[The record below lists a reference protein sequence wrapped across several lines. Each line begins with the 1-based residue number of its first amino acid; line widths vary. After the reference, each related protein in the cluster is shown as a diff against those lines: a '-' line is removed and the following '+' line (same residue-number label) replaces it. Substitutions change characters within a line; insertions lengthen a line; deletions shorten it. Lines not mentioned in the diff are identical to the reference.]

1 MLPRLSLLPQIAF
14 LITTTAFGAPAL
26 TNSAAEAP
34 PAATV
39 IPIRNFFR
47 PPSFERPQVNS
58 SGSQLAAFV
67 ELEDNHTAA
76 LLVDLKS
83 GKKITIKVGADRDIE
98 RIDWLDNRYLL
109 LGSSEGKNWAD
120 AMFVVDTENP
130 DQVHAIERNSVVKLV
145 GIPTHSPMKPVIW
158 ISHDAYHKGVD
169 GGVVQIDAMSS
180 VDETEEMDQTMRT
193 ATGARTAVEANGTA
207 ASIIYRYPD
216 LPRGRPGGYLSDRNG
231 ELAYGVAI
239 EDGIKH
245 LFILRKSVWVP
256 SPLDLD
262 RYEPIA
268 AGDADDE
275 LLAIGPRQEGKP
287 RALLRVNAVTG
298 QMIATLYQDDRCDP
312 DVRRVLRHPG
322 TGAISGIDLY
332 RGKFG
337 TIWFDSDCAT
347 TQAQLNK
354 VFPGMTVE
362 LLDGHSTRNR
372 IIVGTS
378 SDRSPAAYY
387 FFDRSK
393 VELQPIMD
401 IAPGIPVERMRP
413 KQSMTFKARDGC
425 AVDCYLT
432 LPENAARKKPLPL
445 VVLVHGGPSARD
457 EWEWDPEVQFLA
469 SRGYAVFQPN
479 YRGST
484 GYDWRFPVGDD
495 WKFRKMHQDV
505 TDGVRQLLQSDWFDP
520 QRAAIMGGS
529 FGGYLAVCGAAY
541 EPGLYR
547 CAITEAGVFD
557 WTLMMNAA
565 RREQRESLRYEVLRR
580 FLGDP
585 KQSQAEFAEISPLD
599 HIDQVKIPVLI
610 AHGRSDPVVS
620 VEQSKRLIAE
630 LKRRKVPCEVLIKS
644 GEGHGMSRLDD
655 RVELYTM
662 VEAFLARNL
671 AKP

>member
-1 MLPRLSLLPQIAF
+1 
-14 LITTTAFGAPAL
+14 
-26 TNSAAEAP
+26 
-34 PAATV
+34 
-39 IPIRNFFR
+39 
-47 PPSFERPQVNS
+47 
-58 SGSQLAAFV
+58 
-67 ELEDNHTAA
+67 
-76 LLVDLKS
+76 
-83 GKKITIKVGADRDIE
+83 
-98 RIDWLDNRYLL
+98 
-109 LGSSEGKNWAD
+109 
-120 AMFVVDTENP
+120 
-130 DQVHAIERNSVVKLV
+130 
-145 GIPTHSPMKPVIW
+145 
-158 ISHDAYHKGVD
+158 
-169 GGVVQIDAMSS
+169 
-180 VDETEEMDQTMRT
+180 
-193 ATGARTAVEANGTA
+193 
-207 ASIIYRYPD
+207 
-216 LPRGRPGGYLSDRNG
+216 
-231 ELAYGVAI
+231 
-239 EDGIKH
+239 
-245 LFILRKSVWVP
+245 
-256 SPLDLD
+256 
-262 RYEPIA
+262 
-268 AGDADDE
+268 
-275 LLAIGPRQEGKP
+275 
-287 RALLRVNAVTG
+287 
-298 QMIATLYQDDRCDP
+298 
-312 DVRRVLRHPG
+312 VRRVLRHPG